1 MDRESEN
8 VRQARESFERIL
20 RRQAYTEI
28 IRDDEQRS
36 LLLDML
42 RGGDYKKILDIGT
55 GTGYLAF
62 ALAET
67 YPRALVHGIDIVR
80 GIAEGNRPSNLVF
93 QTFDGLTYPFGEN
106 TFDLIVSRYAFHHFP
121 NSKSAVEQMYRL
133 LIPGGRVL
141 ISDPVRAAED
151 REEIMDRFMRIKK
164 DGHIRFYAREEL
176 EELFAAA
183 GFSVEKQIITHMA
196 FPFAPRK
203 EYEELYETLTDGDRC
218 CYGITKENGTV
229 WVRNMEVGNTVFIKI

>member
-1 MDRESEN
+1 MDRESET
-8 VRQARESFERIL
+8 VRQARGSFDRIL
-20 RRQAYTEI
+20 RRQMYTEI

-42 RGGDYKKILDIGT
+42 CGNDYKKILDIGT

-80 GIAEGNRPSNLVF
+80 AIAEENRPSNLVF
-93 QTFDGLTYPFGEN
+93 QTFDGITYPFEDN

-121 NSKSAVEQMYRL
+121 NPESSVEQIHRL

-141 ISDPVRAAED
+141 ISDPMRAAED
-151 REEIMDRFMRIKK
+151 RGEIIDRFMQIKR
-164 DGHIRFYAREEL
+164 DGHIRFYAAEEL
-176 EELFAAA
+176 EALFAAS
-183 GFSVEKQIITHMA
+183 GFSVEKQAITHMA

-203 EYEELYETLTDGDRC
+203 EYAQLYDTLTDRDRC